1 MHKETPLLR
10 SRTTAVVAG
19 AILLVGL
26 GGVGGAVAAGQI
38 GSKDIRDGGVK
49 TADLGKR
56 AVTATKLK
64 PGAVHSKALRD
75 GGVLPADLSAAVK
88 ELIATAVTGP
98 AGPVGPEGP
107 VGPAGGPVG
116 PQGPAGP
123 AGPAGAVG
131 PAGPQGPAGADGV
144 DGADGDRGP
153 AGVAGA
159 TGPVGPAGVSGYQ
172 LVSNQAAFSG
182 SGSKSLSVSCPAG
195 TVALGGGHQSTV
207 PVHLTSSYP
216 SSTGSTW
223 TTTLNRASGKGSYTV
238 TLTATCAQVG

>member
-56 AVTATKLK
+56 AVTAPKLK
-64 PGAVHSKALRD
+64 PGAVRSKALRD

-98 AGPVGPEGP
+98 AGPTGPEGP
-107 VGPAGGPVG
+107 VGPAGGPAG

-123 AGPAGAVG
+123 AGA
-131 PAGPQGPAGADGV
+131 
-144 DGADGDRGP
+144 
-153 AGVAGA
+153 AGA
-159 TGPVGPAGVSGYQ
+159 TGPAGPAGVSGYE
-172 LVSNQAAFSG
+172 LVSNEVAFSG
-182 SGSKSLSVSCPAG
+182 NGPKKLSVSCPAG

-216 SSTGSTW
+216 SGATW

-238 TLTATCAQVG
+238 TVTATCAQAG